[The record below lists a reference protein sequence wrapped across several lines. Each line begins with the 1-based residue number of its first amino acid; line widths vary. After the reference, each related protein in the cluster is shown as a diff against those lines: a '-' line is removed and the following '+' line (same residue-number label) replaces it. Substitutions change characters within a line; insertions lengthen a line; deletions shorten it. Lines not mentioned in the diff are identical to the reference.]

1 MIIGLT
7 GGIGTGKSTVSNIFR
22 QKGIPI
28 VDTDVIAREII
39 DYPEVVN
46 EIIRNFG
53 TEILEDET
61 PQEQGQ
67 NKFKKKKISRNKL
80 GQIVFKDEKK
90 VSILNSIMHPLILKK
105 MKEETESLKKDNKI
119 VVVDVPLLFEISLE
133 KEFDIVLLVYANRK
147 TQIKRIIKRDN
158 RTEKEAV
165 NIINSQIDIEKKKEK
180 SDYII
185 SNNRNLK
192 RLRRKVEKFL
202 ESLKNNSGSNKS
214 LKII

>member
-22 QKGIPI
+22 QKGIPV
-28 VDTDVIAREII
+28 VDTDVIAREVI

-53 TEILEDET
+53 TEILEEET
-61 PQEQGQ
+61 QQEQGQ

-90 VSILNSIMHPLILKK
+90 VGILNSIMHPLIIKV
-105 MKEETESLKKDNKI
+105 MKEQTEKLKKDNKI
-119 VVVDVPLLFEISLE
+119 IVADVPLLFEIHLE
-133 KEFDIVLLVYANRK
+133 KEFDITVLVYADK
-147 TQIKRIIKRDN
+147 ETQIKRIMKRDK
-158 RTEKEAV
+158 RTLEQAE
-165 NIINSQIDIEKKKEK
+165 NIINSQIDIEEKKKK

-185 SNNRNLK
+185 NNDGDFEKLITET
-192 RLRRKVEKFL
+192 EKFL
-202 ESLKNNSGSNKS
+202 ESLKNM
-214 LKII
+214 

>member
-22 QKGIPI
+22 QKGIPV
-28 VDTDVIAREII
+28 VDTDVIAREVI

-53 TEILEDET
+53 TEILEEET
-61 PQEQGQ
+61 QQEQGQ

-90 VSILNSIMHPLILKK
+90 VGILNSIMHPLILKK

-214 LKII
+214 

>member
-7 GGIGTGKSTVSNIFR
+7 GGIGTGKSTVAQIFR
-22 QKGIPI
+22 EKGIPV
-28 VDTDVIAREII
+28 VDTDIISREVIN
-39 DYPEVVN
+39 YPEVVN
-46 EIIRNFG
+46 RLVEEFG
-53 TEILEDET
+53 KEILEEEAER
-61 PQEQGQ
+61 Q
-67 NKFKKKKISRNKL
+67 KKSKERRISRNKL

-90 VSILNSIMHPLILKK
+90 VSILNSIMQ
-105 MKEETESLKKDNKI
+105 SLKKDNKI

-180 SDYII
+180 SGYII

-214 LKII
+214 

>member
-39 DYPEVVN
+39 DYPEIVN

-53 TEILEDET
+53 TEIMEDET

-90 VSILNSIMHPLILKK
+90 VGILNSIMHPLIIKV
-105 MKEETESLKKDNKI
+105 MKEQTEKLKKDNKI
-119 VVVDVPLLFEISLE
+119 VVADVPLLFEIHLE
-133 KEFDIVLLVYANRK
+133 KEFDITVLVYADK
-147 TQIKRIIKRDN
+147 ETQIKRIMKRDK
-158 RTEKEAV
+158 RTLEQAED
-165 NIINSQIDIEKKKEK
+165 IINSQMDIEEKKKK
-180 SDYII
+180 SNYII
-185 SNNRNLK
+185 YNDGDFEKLTEET
-192 RLRRKVEKFL
+192 EKFL
-202 ESLKNNSGSNKS
+202 ESLKNM
-214 LKII
+214 

>member
-1 MIIGLT
+1 
-7 GGIGTGKSTVSNIFR
+7 
-22 QKGIPI
+22 
-28 VDTDVIAREII
+28 
-39 DYPEVVN
+39 
-46 EIIRNFG
+46 
-53 TEILEDET
+53 
-61 PQEQGQ
+61 
-67 NKFKKKKISRNKL
+67 
-80 GQIVFKDEKK
+80 
-90 VSILNSIMHPLILKK
+90 

-165 NIINSQIDIEKKKEK
+165 NIINSQIDIEKKKET

-214 LKII
+214 

>member
-7 GGIGTGKSTVSNIFR
+7 GGIGTGKSTVAQIFR
-22 QKGIPI
+22 EKGIPV
-28 VDTDVIAREII
+28 VDTDIISREVIN
-39 DYPEVVN
+39 YPEVVN
-46 EIIRNFG
+46 RLVEEFG
-53 TEILEDET
+53 KEILEEEAER
-61 PQEQGQ
+61 Q
-67 NKFKKKKISRNKL
+67 KKSKERRISRNKL

-133 KEFDIVLLVYANRK
+133 KEFDIVLLIYANRK

-202 ESLKNNSGSNKS
+202 ESLKNYSGSNKS
-214 LKII
+214 

>member
-22 QKGIPI
+22 QKGIPV
-28 VDTDVIAREII
+28 VDTDVIAREVI

-53 TEILEDET
+53 TEILEEET
-61 PQEQGQ
+61 QQEQGQ

-214 LKII
+214 

>member
-90 VSILNSIMHPLILKK
+90 VGILNSIMHPLIIKVMKK
-105 MKEETESLKKDNKI
+105 QIEKFKKDNKI
-119 VVVDVPLLFEISLE
+119 IVVDVPLLFEIHLE
-133 KEFDIVLLVYANRK
+133 KEFDITVLVYADK
-147 TQIKRIIKRDN
+147 ETQIKRIMKRDK
-158 RTEKEAV
+158 RTLEQAED
-165 NIINSQIDIEKKKEK
+165 IINSQMDIEEKKKK
-180 SDYII
+180 SNYII
-185 SNNRNLK
+185 YNNEDFEKLTEETK
-192 RLRRKVEKFL
+192 KFL
-202 ESLKNNSGSNKS
+202 ESLKNM
-214 LKII
+214 

>member
-7 GGIGTGKSTVSNIFR
+7 GGIGTGKSTVAQIFR
-22 QKGIPI
+22 EKGIPV
-28 VDTDVIAREII
+28 VDTDIISREVIN
-39 DYPEVVN
+39 YPEVINRLV
-46 EIIRNFG
+46 EEFG
-53 TEILEDET
+53 KEILEEEAER
-61 PQEQGQ
+61 QKK
-67 NKFKKKKISRNKL
+67 NKERKISRNKL

-214 LKII
+214 